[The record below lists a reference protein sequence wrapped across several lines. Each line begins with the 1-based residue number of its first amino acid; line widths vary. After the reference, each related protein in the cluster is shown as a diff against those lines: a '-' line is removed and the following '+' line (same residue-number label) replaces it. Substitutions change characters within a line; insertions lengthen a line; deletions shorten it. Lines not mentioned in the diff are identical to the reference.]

1 MYYVNH
7 LNSSE
12 LRELFEIFVGTANII
27 NFKIWTDFSS
37 VVVSGKIC
45 KIGVIQQE
53 YRCKLDNYNIIS
65 NIYSNTMQEDLENV
79 GVFRKYMLKKFGEEY
94 AVDYLLGDF

>member
-12 LRELFEIFVGTANII
+12 LRELFEIFVGTTNII

-45 KIGVIQQE
+45 KIGAIQQE
-53 YRCKLDNYNIIS
+53 YRCKLDDYNIIS
-65 NIYSNTMQEDLENV
+65 NIHSNTMQEDLENV

>member
-12 LRELFEIFVGTANII
+12 LRELFVIFVGTTNII

-37 VVVSGKIC
+37 IVVSGKIC
-45 KIGVIQQE
+45 KNGAIQEE
-53 YRCKLDNYNIIS
+53 YRCKLNDYNIIS
-65 NIYSNTMQEDLENV
+65 NIHSNTMQEDLENV

>member
-12 LRELFEIFVGTANII
+12 LRELFEIFVGTTNII

-37 VVVSGKIC
+37 VVVSGTIC
-45 KIGVIQQE
+45 KIGAIQQE
-53 YRCKLDNYNIIS
+53 YRCKLDDYNIIS
-65 NIYSNTMQEDLENV
+65 NIHSNTMQEDLENV

>member
-12 LRELFEIFVGTANII
+12 LRELFEIFVGTTNII
-27 NFKIWTDFSS
+27 YFKVWTGFSS

-45 KIGVIQQE
+45 KIGAIQQE
-53 YRCKLDNYNIIS
+53 YRCKLSDYNIIS
-65 NIYSNTMQEDLENV
+65 NIHSATLKEDLENV
-79 GVFRKYMLKKFGEEY
+79 SVFRKYMLSKFGEKY
-94 AVDYLLGDF
+94 AIEYLLNNY